1 MSPFGR
7 RFSVKSIFKSV
18 DPIILFCMLALTCMS
33 LLTVIG
39 GAEEFGKRRLI
50 MQIAMNAA
58 GLVATFV
65 IARLDYR
72 DMADKF
78 ALGFFF
84 LSVGFLCLV
93 FVPGLGLSEGTNRSW
108 VNIPII
114 DIGIQPSEFVKASF
128 IMTFAKHL
136 HTVKDKINHPKALI
150 PLGIHAGVIIGL
162 ILLSGDLGVS
172 LVYAGIV
179 LIMLFTAG
187 LSLWYFLAA
196 TGVMTVAFPML
207 WPHLNSYQQKRILF
221 GFQPE
226 KDPIDVGRHALIGRD
241 TVIRGGLWGE
251 GMFGGSA
258 YKKLYAADTDFI
270 FSTYCEK
277 FGFIGAILLIL
288 VMLIFVWRLILLAR
302 LSRKDYG
309 AYICIGIAAMLIV
322 QTVENIGM
330 CLGMLPVVGITL
342 PFMSC
347 GGSSTLAIY
356 ITLGMVHSIY
366 NHRAKYYYE
375 KGKR

>member
-1 MSPFGR
+1 MSPFAK
-7 RFSVKSIFKSV
+7 RFSLRTILKSV
-18 DPIILFCMLALTCMS
+18 DPVILFCMLALTCMS

-39 GAEEFGKRRLI
+39 GAEEFGSRRLI
-50 MQIAMNAA
+50 MQLAMNAA

-65 IARLDYR
+65 IAHLDYQDIGDR
-72 DMADKF
+72 F
-78 ALGFFF
+78 IIPFF
-84 LSVGFLCLV
+84 LFSIGLLCLV
-93 FVPGLGLSEGTNRSW
+93 FVPFLAANEGTNNSW
-108 VNIPII
+108 I
-114 DIGIQPSEFVKASF
+114 DLGPVGLQPSEFVKASF
-128 IMTFAKHL
+128 ILTFSKHL
-136 HTVKDKINHPKALI
+136 YTVRDKLNHPKSLLAL
-150 PLGIHAGVIIGL
+150 GAHAGIIIGL

-179 LIMLFTAG
+179 LIMLFGAG

-196 TGVMTVAFPML
+196 AGVVIIAFPIL
-207 WPHLNSYQQKRILF
+207 WPHLNAYQQGRILY

-226 KDPIDVGRHALIGRD
+226 RDPIGYGQQPLEGRD
-241 TVIRGGLWGE
+241 AIIRGGAWGE
-251 GMFGGSA
+251 GMFDGTV
-258 YKKLYAADTDFI
+258 YKQLYAADTDFI

-277 FGFIGAILLIL
+277 FGFVGAVLLIL
-288 VMLIFVWRLILLAR
+288 VMLIFVWRLIHLAR
-302 LSRKDYG
+302 ICRRDYG
-309 AYICIGIAAMLIV
+309 GYICLGIAAMLVV

-366 NHRAKYYYE
+366 NHRVKYYYE
-375 KGKR
+375 KGRR

>member
-1 MSPFGR
+1 MSPFAK
-7 RFSVKSIFKSV
+7 RFSLKSILRSV
-18 DPIILFCMLALTCMS
+18 DPVIIFCMLALTCMS

-39 GAEEFGKRRLI
+39 GAEEFGRRRLI

-65 IARLDYR
+65 IAHLDYQDIGDR
-72 DMADKF
+72 F
-78 ALGFFF
+78 ALPFFF
-84 LSVGFLCLV
+84 FSIGFLCLV
-93 FVPGLGLSEGTNRSW
+93 FVPGLGLSEGTNQSW

-128 IMTFAKHL
+128 IMTFARHL
-136 HTVKDKINHPKALI
+136 YTVRDKINHPKSILA
-150 PLGIHAGVIIGL
+150 LGIHAGAIIGL
-162 ILLSGDLGVS
+162 ILLSGDLGVA

-179 LIMLFTAG
+179 LIMLFGAG

-196 TGVMTVAFPML
+196 AGIIVIAFPAL
-207 WPHLNSYQQKRILF
+207 WPHLNLYQQKRILY

-226 KDPIDVGRHALIGRD
+226 KDPLDIGQQALIGRD
-241 TVIRGGLWGE
+241 TVIRGGMWGE

-258 YKKLYAADTDFI
+258 YKKLYAAETDFI

-277 FGFIGAILLIL
+277 FGFVGAILLLL
-288 VMLIFVWRLILLAR
+288 VMLIFVWRLIHLAR
-302 LSRKDYG
+302 VCRKDYG
-309 AYICIGIAAMLIV
+309 GYICLGIAAMIVV